1 MDPGPKGP
9 GPYGIQGMRADITAG
24 CGTGGSCTA
33 NSAQEAHF
41 QMNAQKMGR
50 LALIT
55 ATSGFMVGI
64 ALLNGGSS
72 NAIGGLCNGR
82 PASHTWLDA
91 SGQYGPALIDGT
103 NGDDDIVGSDGDDTI
118 DAGAGDDVV
127 CGAAGDDTIA
137 GGAGNDAIRGDTG
150 DDDLDG
156 GPGNDTVV
164 GDGGNDTVAGGG
176 TTTGFDFL
184 VGGSGDDVMISSD
197 DGVGSARKDNNEP
210 RGANV
215 VDKVNGGDDFDVCF
229 FGAGDEISNCEY

>member
-1 MDPGPKGP
+1 MSGSPELGCAFAAEG
-9 GPYGIQGMRADITAG
+9 GASHTGSRG
-24 CGTGGSCTA
+24 CGQTNRLAAGQRVMHCKKRTGGT
-33 NSAQEAHF
+33 F

-103 NGDDDIVGSDGDDTI
+103 DNDDDIIGSDGDDTI

-127 CGAAGDDTIA
+127 CGAAGDDSIA
-137 GGAGNDAIRGDTG
+137 GGDGNDAIRGDTG

-156 GPGNDTVV
+156 GAGKDTVV
-164 GDGGNDTVAGGG
+164 GDGGNDTVAGGPDG
-176 TTTGFDFL
+176 VDYL
-184 VGGSGDDVMISSD
+184 VGGSGDDVMISAD
-197 DGVGSARKDNNEP
+197 DHFRTEGSEGHEHDEIGQGNP
-210 RGANV
+210 NV
-215 VDKVNGGDDFDVCF
+215 VDKVN
-229 FGAGDEISNCEY
+229 